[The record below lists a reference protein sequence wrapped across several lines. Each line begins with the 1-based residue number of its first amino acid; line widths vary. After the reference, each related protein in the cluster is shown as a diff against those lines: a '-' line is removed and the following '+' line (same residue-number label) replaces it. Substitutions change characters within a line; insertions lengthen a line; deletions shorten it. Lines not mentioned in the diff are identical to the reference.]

1 MALIARLQD
10 LAPTMAA
17 WRHDL
22 HAHPETAFAEHRTAA
37 LVAER
42 LTSFGCKVHTG
53 LAGTGVVGVLRAGT
67 GMAATGMA
75 GTSDRSIGL
84 RADMDALP
92 ITEANTFAHGS
103 RHPGRMHACGHDGH
117 TAMLLGAAQ
126 YLAETRRFDGTV
138 VLIFQPAEENE
149 GGGRVMVQEGLFERF
164 PVQAV
169 YGLHNWPG
177 LAEGRFAIREGPMMA
192 GCDRFEIELRGHGC
206 HAAMAEEGIDPI
218 VAGSALVQ
226 ALQTITSRNIAAAD
240 AAVVSVT
247 QFHGGE
253 AWNVIPAS
261 VVLRGSL
268 RYFRNEVRHTIHG
281 RLQSL
286 CAGIAAA
293 HGAEAELRLLPGYP
307 PTVNSAAEA
316 ATAAAAMAAVV
327 GAERVDTHLP
337 PTMGAEDFAYM
348 LQARPGAYGW
358 IGNGPGTGGCLL
370 HNPCYDFN
378 DALLAIGA
386 SYWATLVERV
396 LAP

>member
-17 WRHDL
+17 WRRDL

-42 LTSFGCKVHTG
+42 LASFGCEVHTG

-67 GMAATGMA
+67 GPA
-75 GTSDRSIGL
+75 GTGKAGSSARSIGL

-117 TAMLLGAAQ
+117 TTMLLGAAQ

-177 LAEGRFAIREGPMMA
+177 LAAGRFAVRPGPMMA
-192 GCDRFEIELRGHGC
+192 GCDQFEIVLSGRGC

-268 RYFRNEVRHTIHG
+268 RYFRDEVRQTIHG

-286 CAGIAAA
+286 CAGVAAA
-293 HGAEAELRLLPGYP
+293 HRAQAELRLIPGYP

-327 GAERVDTHLP
+327 GADRVDTHLP

-370 HNPCYDFN
+370 HNPRYDFN

>member
-1 MALIARLQD
+1 
-10 LAPTMAA
+10 
-17 WRHDL
+17 
-22 HAHPETAFAEHRTAA
+22 
-37 LVAER
+37 
-42 LTSFGCKVHTG
+42 
-53 LAGTGVVGVLRAGT
+53 
-67 GMAATGMA
+67 
-75 GTSDRSIGL
+75 
-84 RADMDALP
+84 MDALP

-117 TAMLLGAAQ
+117 TTMLLGAAQ
-126 YLAETRRFDGTV
+126 YLAESRRFDGTV

-149 GGGRVMVQEGLFERF
+149 GGGR
-164 PVQAV
+164 
-169 YGLHNWPG
+169 
-177 LAEGRFAIREGPMMA
+177 
-192 GCDRFEIELRGHGC
+192 
-206 HAAMAEEGIDPI
+206 
-218 VAGSALVQ
+218 VQ

-253 AWNVIPAS
+253 AWNVIPAR

-268 RYFRNEVRHTIHG
+268 RYFRDEVRHTIHG

-286 CAGIAAA
+286 CAGVAAA
-293 HGAEAELRLLPGYP
+293 HGAQAELRILPGYP

-370 HNPCYDFN
+370 HNPRYDFN

-396 LAP
+396 LAPKPACLNQPT

>member
-1 MALIARLQD
+1 
-10 LAPTMAA
+10 
-17 WRHDL
+17 
-22 HAHPETAFAEHRTAA
+22 
-37 LVAER
+37 
-42 LTSFGCKVHTG
+42 
-53 LAGTGVVGVLRAGT
+53 
-67 GMAATGMA
+67 
-75 GTSDRSIGL
+75 
-84 RADMDALP
+84 
-92 ITEANTFAHGS
+92 
-103 RHPGRMHACGHDGH
+103 
-117 TAMLLGAAQ
+117 MLLGAAQ

-177 LAEGRFAIREGPMMA
+177 LAEGRFAVRPGPMMA
-192 GCDRFEIELRGHGC
+192 GCDQFEIELSGRGC

-253 AWNVIPAS
+253 AWNVIPAR

-268 RYFRNEVRHTIHG
+268 RYFRDEVRHTIHG

-286 CAGIAAA
+286 CAGVAAA
-293 HGAEAELRLLPGYP
+293 HGAQAELRILPGYP

-316 ATAAAAMAAVV
+316 ATAAAAI
-327 GAERVDTHLP
+327 
-337 PTMGAEDFAYM
+337 
-348 LQARPGAYGW
+348 Q
-358 IGNGPGTGGCLL
+358 
-370 HNPCYDFN
+370 
-378 DALLAIGA
+378 
-386 SYWATLVERV
+386 
-396 LAP
+396 

>member
-17 WRHDL
+17 WRRDL

-42 LTSFGCKVHTG
+42 LASFGCEVHTG

-67 GMAATGMA
+67 SQTG
-75 GTSDRSIGL
+75 IGL

-92 ITEANTFAHGS
+92 ITEANTFAHCS

-117 TAMLLGAAQ
+117 TTMLLGAAQ
-126 YLAETRRFDGTV
+126 YLAESRRFDGTV

-177 LAEGRFAIREGPMMA
+177 LAEGRFAVRPGPMMA
-192 GCDRFEIELRGHGC
+192 GCDQFEIKLSGRGC

-253 AWNVIPAS
+253 ACNVIPAS

-268 RYFRNEVRHTIHG
+268 RYFRDEVRQTIHG

-286 CAGIAAA
+286 CAGVAAA
-293 HGAEAELRLLPGYP
+293 HGAQAELRLIPGYP

-370 HNPCYDFN
+370 HNPRYDFN
-378 DALLAIGA
+378 DALLVIGA